1 VPYLLVVLL
10 LAALTLPQRW
20 AGLQPRDGLILLA
33 AFGVYFVHALFRNR
47 QPCDPEAMP
56 AGAVPRGL
64 LGLPA
69 IAGGALAS
77 VIGARHLDEALG
89 IPDLIG
95 GLFIIGL
102 LCALPESFAAWTLA
116 RERKTTTAVST
127 AVADG
132 IVSLTLALIPPAL
145 VGAAIGNVAIYVAN
159 LAFLAAVLVVYLVLN
174 HRSRGQ
180 ELGLGRVSLFG
191 GGYAIYVAATV
202 LLLIR

>member
-1 VPYLLVVLL
+1 
-10 LAALTLPQRW
+10 
-20 AGLQPRDGLILLA
+20 
-33 AFGVYFVHALFRNR
+33 
-47 QPCDPEAMP
+47 MP